1 MAAIQAAQNQNQTN
15 KGSLAKL
22 LKLRSMTSPYLGRQN
37 SWVLIDKCKTEISIK
52 TESSSSST
60 KRSHFLLTLELT
72 STFHKV
78 QDLSLEQGVIDSDLR
93 QRK

>member
-1 MAAIQAAQNQNQTN
+1 
-15 KGSLAKL
+15 
-22 LKLRSMTSPYLGRQN
+22 MTSPYLGRQN
-37 SWVLIDKCKTEISIK
+37 SWVPIEKCKTEISIK

-93 QRK
+93 QRMIRTRANIYRAQ